1 MRSFFIS
8 LLALCCLTSL
18 QATELSVSGRV
29 LFGQSAQPLP
39 DYEVNLSLITLDQ
52 FFSTVTD
59 GNGAF
64 IFEFEHDFG
73 DDIQLPGTISVVD
86 FCTGEVQFEAVMLL
100 ENFPSATDVELV
112 VCGDVNPPPPP
123 EHCEAFFSY
132 EQIST
137 NPFEV
142 QFYDLSS
149 TSEPVESWFWEFGD
163 GNTSTGAAPMH
174 TYSAPGA
181 YEATLTITADTCEVA
196 FTSTVYVDAQVPCD
210 CDWNVFEPVCIEVAP
225 GVVELFETLCYAE
238 CAGYSA
244 DDIVNCADNGFEFCE
259 AFFVYEQGADSLS
272 YLFYDNSFTYGDSI
286 IAYEWLFP
294 DGSTSNLQDPSF
306 TFAAAGNYEVALT
319 ITTAGGCTVTFS
331 QTLSVEGGSGGPCN
345 CDDMFDP
352 VCVFNDN
359 GVIITLP
366 SACVALCSGYGPNEI
381 FEDCAFDDCGC
392 PMVFE
397 PVCVELIPGITFEF
411 PNSCVAECE
420 GYTEADFIDCGG
432 NSGCDCPAV
441 FDPVCVA
448 VGNEVITF
456 QNPCYA
462 ECEGYGPD
470 QFTDCDGGGPCGCD
484 DVFNPVCVVTPAG
497 EILAFDNP
505 CEATCLGFPPNQWVD
520 CDDPGGCVCPGIF
533 DPVCVVENGDTLT
546 FENPCYAECEGYGS
560 DQFVDCN
567 AEAPCGCD
575 LDILDPVCVATP
587 SGQILTFQNPCLAE
601 CEGYDASVYF
611 SCDEP
616 GDCGCYQVYEP
627 VCVTLPNGVEL
638 VFPNDCYA
646 ECEGYSPDQYA
657 PCDGGGAGFC
667 EATFEAIETD
677 VPGQVQFMD
686 YSYAPNDEITAWSW
700 DFGDGATST
709 SQNPVHSYSV
719 TGMVEVT
726 LAIATADGC
735 TSTTVQPVFIDSN
748 GGAGNGPECQAM
760 FSFEQDTD
768 DLLSFSFTDMS
779 MGSAVDSWFW
789 SFGDG
794 SSSTAQNPAY
804 TYAAPGL
811 YLVTLTIT
819 SGGCTSSM
827 SMIILTD
834 FDILYDEECLALFVP
849 LKTDSLTYAFLNLS
863 SNFNSIFEWD
873 FGDGNTSTEPM
884 PVHTYAEPGNYEV
897 TLTLTADNGCQ
908 STFTA
913 TINPTLNGFTGRPS
927 FFMASSTTAERREI
941 GEVRVYPNPAS
952 SKATLDLNLLK
963 GGAYQL
969 RLLNLNGQALW
980 QQAYDWRAGQ
990 QQLDLNL
997 SGLPNGLLILQV
1009 QGEKGVQTLRLLKQ

>member
-1 MRSFFIS
+1 MRSIFIS

-29 LFGQSAQPLP
+29 LFGQSAQPFP
-39 DYEVNLSLITLDQ
+39 DYEVNLSLITIDQ

-59 GNGAF
+59 ENGMF
-64 IFEFEHDFG
+64 VFEFEHDFG

-86 FCTGEVQFEAVMLL
+86 FCTGEVQFEVVMFL
-100 ENFPSATDVELV
+100 ENFPSSTDVELIL
-112 VCGDVNPPPPP
+112 CSDIDPPPPP
-123 EHCEAFFSY
+123 QHCEAFFSY
-132 EQIST
+132 EQISA
-137 NPFEV
+137 NPFEM

-163 GNTSTGAAPMH
+163 GNTSTEAAPLH
-174 TYSAPGA
+174 TYAAPGA
-181 YEATLTITADTCEVA
+181 YEATLTITADTCEAA
-196 FTSTVYVDAQVPCD
+196 FTSTVYVDTQVPCG

-238 CAGYSA
+238 RAGYSA
-244 DDIVNCADNGFEFCE
+244 GDIVNCADNGFEFCE
-259 AFFVYEQGADSLS
+259 AFFVYEQGTDSLS

-294 DGSTSNLQDPSF
+294 DGSTSDLENPSF
-306 TFAAAGNYEVALT
+306 TFAAVGNYEVALT

-331 QTLSVEGGSGGPCN
+331 QTLEVGGGNGGPCN
-345 CDDMFDP
+345 CDDVFEP
-352 VCVFNDN
+352 VCVINEN

-411 PNSCVAECE
+411 PNACVAEWE
-420 GYTEADFIDCGG
+420 GYTVDE
-432 NSGCDCPAV
+432 
-441 FDPVCVA
+441 
-448 VGNEVITF
+448 
-456 QNPCYA
+456 
-462 ECEGYGPD
+462 
-470 QFTDCDGGGPCGCD
+470 FTDCDDEGC
-484 DVFNPVCVVTPAG
+484 
-497 EILAFDNP
+497 I
-505 CEATCLGFPPNQWVD
+505 
-520 CDDPGGCVCPGIF
+520 CPGIF
-533 DPVCVVENGDTLT
+533 DPVCVVEDGDTLT
-546 FENPCYAECEGYGS
+546 FENACYAECEGYGP
-560 DQFVDCN
+560 DEFIDCGV
-567 AEAPCGCD
+567 EAPCGCD
-575 LDILDPVCVATP
+575 LDILDPVCIATP

-616 GDCGCYQVYEP
+616 GDCGCYQVYDP
-627 VCVTLPNGVEL
+627 VCVTLPNGIEL
-638 VFPNDCYA
+638 VFQNDCYA
-646 ECEGYSPDQYA
+646 ECESYSPDQYA

-667 EATFEAIETD
+667 EAIFEVLETD
-677 VPGQVQFMD
+677 VPGQVQFLD
-686 YSYAPNDEITAWSW
+686 SSFAPNSEITNWFW
-700 DFGDGATST
+700 DFGDGTTST
-709 SQNPVHSYSV
+709 AQNPVHTYAV
-719 TGMVEVT
+719 TGMVEAT
-726 LAIATADGC
+726 LAIITANGC
-735 TSTTVQPVFIDSN
+735 TGTAVQPVFIGSN
-748 GGAGNGPECQAM
+748 GGAGNGPACQAM
-760 FSFEQDTD
+760 FSFEQGTD
-768 DLLSFSFTDMS
+768 DLLSFTFTDMS
-779 MGSAVDSWFW
+779 MGGDVDSWFW

-794 SSSTAQNPAY
+794 VSSTAQDPEH
-804 TYAAPGL
+804 TYAEPGL
-811 YLVTLTIT
+811 YFVTLTIT
-819 SGGCTSSM
+819 SGDCSSSM
-827 SMIILTD
+827 SMIIFTD
-834 FDILYDEECLALFVP
+834 FDILYDEDCLALFVP
-849 LKTDSLTYAFLNLS
+849 LKTDSLAYAFLNLS
-863 SNFNSIFEWD
+863 SNFDAVFEWD
-873 FGDGNTSTEPM
+873 FGDGNTSTEPL

-941 GEVRVYPNPAS
+941 GEVSVYPNPAS

-980 QQAYDWRAGQ
+980 QKAYDWSAGR

-997 SGLPNGLLILQV
+997 SGLPAGLLILQV
-1009 QGEKGVQTLRLLKQ
+1009 QGEAGVQTLRLLKQ